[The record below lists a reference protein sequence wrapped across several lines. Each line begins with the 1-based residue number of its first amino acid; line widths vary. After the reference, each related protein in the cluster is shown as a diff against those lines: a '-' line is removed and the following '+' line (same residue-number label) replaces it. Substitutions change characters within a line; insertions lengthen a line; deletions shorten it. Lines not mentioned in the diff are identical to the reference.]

1 VSHPYRTWEAPAG
14 LPILHEVSTPR
25 PLRLLSRLLVGLA
38 LVSGAGLAVTPWQQS
53 AAGEGRVVAS
63 APLERQ
69 QSIEASIDGK
79 ILRWHVR
86 EGSKV
91 KAGDPIVDIAD
102 NDPDLVGRLRSERD
116 AVLSRI
122 EIARGRVASLEERVE
137 ALEATR
143 QSAVTAAAA
152 RVRVATQ
159 RVRSAE
165 QSVEVARAASAT
177 ARLNVER
184 QRALGKDGLS
194 SARTVEVAEL
204 DYTRMLT
211 DIDRAE
217 AALSGARSEEAAMV
231 ADRVRTD
238 AERDAAV
245 EDARSSLASARADI
259 ARNNEELLRLDTR
272 MARQSAQSVVAVRD
286 GTILRLHAS
295 EGTEMVKTGDRI
307 AVLVPDARDRAV
319 EVWVSGNDAP
329 LVAVGRH
336 VRLQFEG
343 WPALQFSGWPSVAVG
358 SFGGRVSLVDQ
369 ADDGK
374 GKFRVLITPDGQYN
388 WPDTSYLRQGT
399 RAHAWIL
406 LDRVSLG
413 FELWRQFNG
422 FPPSVSQPV
431 EGAKD
436 TK

>member
-374 GKFRVLITPDGQYN
+374 GKFRVLITPDGQDN

>member
-1 VSHPYRTWEAPAG
+1 MSAGRTWVAPAG
-14 LPILHEVSTPR
+14 LPVLHEVSTPR
-25 PLRLLSRLLVGLA
+25 PLRVLGRLLVGLA
-38 LVSGAGLAVTPWQQS
+38 VAAGVGLLVTPWQQS

-69 QSIEASIDGK
+69 QPIEASIDGK
-79 ILRWHVR
+79 ILRWHVK

-91 KAGDPIVDIAD
+91 KAGDPLVDIAD
-102 NDPDLVGRLRSERD
+102 NDPELVGRLRSERE

-122 EIARGRVASLEERVE
+122 AIAESRVASLGDRVA

-143 QSAVTAAAA
+143 QSAVAAAAA

-165 QSVEVARAASAT
+165 QSIEVARAASAT
-177 ARLNVER
+177 SRLQVER
-184 QRALGKDGLS
+184 QRDLGKEGLS
-194 SARTVEVAEL
+194 SGRTVELAEL
-204 DYTRMLT
+204 EYTKMVT
-211 DIDRAE
+211 DIDRAA

-245 EDARSSLASARADI
+245 EDARSSLAAARADV
-259 ARNNEELLRLDTR
+259 ARSNEDLLRLDTR

-307 AVLVPDARDRAV
+307 AVIVPDARDHAV
-319 EVWVSGNDAP
+319 EAWVSGNDAP
-329 LVAVGRH
+329 LIAVGRH

-358 SFGGRVSLVDQ
+358 SFGGRVALVDPT
-369 ADDGK
+369 DDGK
-374 GKFRVLITPDGQYN
+374 GKFRVLITPDGQDP
-388 WPDTSYLRQGT
+388 WPDSSYLRQGT
-399 RAHAWIL
+399 RAHAWVL

-422 FPPSVSQPV
+422 FPASVSQPV
-431 EGAKD
+431 EGAKEA
-436 TK
+436 K